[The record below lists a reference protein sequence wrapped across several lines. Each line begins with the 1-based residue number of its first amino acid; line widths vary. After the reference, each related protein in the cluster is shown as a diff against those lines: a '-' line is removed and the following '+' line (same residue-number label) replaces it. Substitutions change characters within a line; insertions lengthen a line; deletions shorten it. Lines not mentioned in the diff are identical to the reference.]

1 MLQDLLINLV
11 IMLRDVLGGTAMVFL
26 WYDFF
31 PVCYSA
37 HWLYSVVYGV
47 FNVVII
53 KEGDTAFLMF
63 NSLIVI
69 THIQYQSKVS

>member
-1 MLQDLLINLV
+1 MGLPWSSCGMI
-11 IMLRDVLGGTAMVFL
+11 
-26 WYDFF
+26 FF

-53 KEGDTAFLMF
+53 KEGDTAFLM
-63 NSLIVI
+63 LTV
-69 THIQYQSKVS
+69 

>member
-1 MLQDLLINLV
+1 MGLPWSSCGMIS
-11 IMLRDVLGGTAMVFL
+11 
-26 WYDFF
+26 F

-37 HWLYSVVYGV
+37 HWLYSVAYGV